1 MFDDIF
7 LLLQLCDIISKWET
21 ALREKG
27 LGKFQNTKV
36 IRLTYRHR
44 LFWRGNLKG
53 ETERERLLHCYQTA
67 QRISDNRFPLTKELA
82 IELAAIMS
90 QIDGGDYNPERGRGS
105 GGSSGH
111 LHQGA
116 MQALE
121 RFIPRR
127 YKDGISQ
134 EELKSVVFHCPIPSR
149 IGCQ

>member
-1 MFDDIF
+1 M
-7 LLLQLCDIISKWET
+7 QLCDIISKWET

-36 IRLTYRHR
+36 IRLTYRNR
-44 LFWRGNLKG
+44 LYWRNSLKG

-67 QRISDNRFPLTKELA
+67 QRIAENRFPLTKELA

-90 QIDGGDYNPERGRGS
+90 QIDAGDYNPERGRGS

-111 LHQGA
+111 LNQGA

-121 RFIPRR
+121 RFMPRR
-127 YKDGISQ
+127 YREGASQ
-134 EELKSVVFHCPIPSR
+134 EELKYAFVVD
-149 IGCQ
+149 

>member
-1 MFDDIF
+1 
-7 LLLQLCDIISKWET
+7 LQLCDIISKWET

-44 LFWRGNLKG
+44 LFWRSNIKG
-53 ETERERLLHCYQTA
+53 ETERERLLYCYQTA

-90 QIDGGDYNPERGRGS
+90 QIDGGDYNSERGRGS

-134 EELKSVVFHCPIPSR
+134 EELKYVLSI
-149 IGCQ
+149 IE